1 MYYGNRKN
9 CDKVDDIFGVS
20 IDTTTSTV
28 RENKLE
34 MQ

>member
-20 IDTTTSTV
+20 IDTTTSK
-28 RENKLE
+28 RKLT
-34 MQ
+34 